1 MKKINI
7 LILLFFFGIVS
18 YACPTPTN
26 LNAIIEENVPG
37 YTYRFKVTVSWDA
50 VEDAESYAVYVNG
63 SLFGYSTTNF
73 YIAGSDYETTV
84 TFAVQTNCTDD
95 TSSEISEP
103 LTVVVA
109 PQNDCLAPTN
119 LNAEVEEDVQGYEY
133 MYRVT
138 LTWDQV
144 NNANSYSVYIND
156 DYIQDVNTNSYVVG
170 FDYNI
175 TIVFNVS
182 SNCDDGESDLSEP
195 LEVVLGAP
203 CLPPTNLNAT
213 VQQDLPEYEYMYK
226 VTLTWDPVDNANSYT
241 VYENN
246 EWKGY
251 ATENT
256 YEIGYNE
263 ETTVIYTVTSSCELG
278 ESEHSEP
285 ITVIIQNDA
294 INEYENLFDIYP
306 NPVDNHLII
315 KTQENIEEIS
325 IYNIVGLCVYHEISN
340 ISEII
345 DMSSLSSGT
354 YFVEIKTDK
363 GEIIKRIIKK

>member
-1 MKKINI
+1 M
-7 LILLFFFGIVS
+7 
-18 YACPTPTN
+18 
-26 LNAIIEENVPG
+26 
-37 YTYRFKVTVSWDA
+37 
-50 VEDAESYAVYVNG
+50 
-63 SLFGYSTTNF
+63 
-73 YIAGSDYETTV
+73 
-84 TFAVQTNCTDD
+84 QTNCTDD

-144 NNANSYSVYIND
+144 NNANSYSVYINN

-306 NPVDNHLII
+306 NPVDNHLIRLAH
-315 KTQENIEEIS
+315 KNR
-325 IYNIVGLCVYHEISN
+325 
-340 ISEII
+340 
-345 DMSSLSSGT
+345 LSAQYCPQSMGVDT
-354 YFVEIKTDK
+354 STRHTCKKPLVVCATTATATLA
-363 GEIIKRIIKK
+363 IKKISVSARETTEMIRTVRKLLRSRSRMPSTTSAAGGRKKITAANTINTRPAP